1 MTTITTH
8 GSLDPEKL
16 LRALSEILSDK
27 YRTAIN
33 VSMSESALSSGDG
46 AESTRH

>member
-1 MTTITTH
+1 MVTTH
-8 GSLDPEKL
+8 GSLDHAKL
-16 LRALSEILSDK
+16 LKALSEILSDK

-33 VSMSESALSSGDG
+33 VSMSGSALSSGDG